1 MKDFHSSCFNAW
13 PDSPY
18 RGELGNSWDITVG
31 DWTPGA
37 ERMGGERNAADTEVF
52 IVSHSDLSWM
62 NINFYFLNQLFE

>member
-1 MKDFHSSCFNAW
+1 M
-13 PDSPY
+13 
-18 RGELGNSWDITVG
+18 G

-37 ERMGGERNAADTEVF
+37 ERMGGERNVADTEVF